1 MIVLHADICDIT
13 FFYYVLPRYLENKV
27 INCISLLI
35 LSILM
40 PPKFHIPHSLPY
52 VSKLFRDTPEANF
65 LLTFLP
71 PAPSKVTVRKWVP
84 I

>member
-35 LSILM
+35 LSIL
-40 PPKFHIPHSLPY
+40 LD
-52 VSKLFRDTPEANF
+52 LAN
-65 LLTFLP
+65 T
-71 PAPSKVTVRKWVP
+71 
-84 I
+84 